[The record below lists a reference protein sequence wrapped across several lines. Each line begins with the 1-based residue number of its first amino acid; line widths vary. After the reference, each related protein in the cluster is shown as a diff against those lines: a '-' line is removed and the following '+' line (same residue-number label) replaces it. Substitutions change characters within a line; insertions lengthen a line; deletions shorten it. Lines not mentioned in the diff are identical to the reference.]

1 MERLPF
7 FQREMRLGGAE
18 HGHGPIRPPQPDEM
32 APIRD
37 RQDRAFRLEADR
49 LIEDGGQRGRVSFP
63 VIQRMPKRMT
73 LSILSHTGSRVTLRT
88 LKLVDWRGEG
98 YSDGWL
104 KGYRMGR

>member
-1 MERLPF
+1 
-7 FQREMRLGGAE
+7 
-18 HGHGPIRPPQPDEM
+18 
-32 APIRD
+32 
-37 RQDRAFRLEADR
+37 
-49 LIEDGGQRGRVSFP
+49 
-63 VIQRMPKRMT
+63 MPKRMT